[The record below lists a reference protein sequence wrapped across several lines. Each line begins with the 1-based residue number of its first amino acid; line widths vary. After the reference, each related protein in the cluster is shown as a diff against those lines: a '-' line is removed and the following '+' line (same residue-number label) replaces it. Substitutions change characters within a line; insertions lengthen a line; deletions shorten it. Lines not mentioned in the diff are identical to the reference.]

1 MTYHVDFLASSLN
14 GDWRALLRA
23 RVNVLVTG
31 PRTSLEE
38 FMNLCREELRQPL
51 VFASPGRPLPLHA
64 SDTLVVSDVHL
75 LDDAAQHTL
84 AAWVCDPEHA
94 NTQVMSLTS
103 TPLFALVDEGLFDR
117 DLYYYLN
124 TVHLQLTEATEV
136 STMLIGHPCVA

>member
-1 MTYHVDFLASSLN
+1 MPSHVDSVASSLN

-31 PRTSLEE
+31 PLTSLEE
-38 FMNLCREELRQPL
+38 FMKLCREELRQPL
-51 VFASPGRPLPLHA
+51 VFASPGLPLPSHA
-64 SDTLVVSDVHL
+64 SDTLVVTDVHL

-84 AAWVCDPEHA
+84 AAWVCDPQHA

-103 TPLFALVDEGLFDR
+103 TPLFSLVDQGLFDR
-117 DLYYYLN
+117 DLYYHLN
-124 TVHLQLTEATEV
+124 TVHLQLTEA